1 MTTKRETTSGAT
13 SDPVYEST
21 QSTSGR
27 WWMPFMGIIA
37 LAAGWPLLLERT
49 PSTVVPMVSVI
60 ALSGLVFSSFTALR
74 VTVTDDT
81 VTVAFRFGWPRR
93 RLDLG
98 RVTSYRRTRYSA
110 IHGWGIRAIRGG
122 WLWRASGRDAVEM
135 EVRDGRK
142 LGIGC
147 ADPDALIAALD
158 AALARREGRHPH
170 H

>member
-1 MTTKRETTSGAT
+1 MTLVTTNRAT
-13 SDPVYEST
+13 TNRQYEST
-21 QSTSGR
+21 QRLSGR
-27 WWMPFMGIIA
+27 WWIPFMAIIV
-37 LAAGWPLLLERT
+37 LAAGWPVLLERT

-60 ALSGLVFSSFTALR
+60 ALSGLVVSTFTALR

-110 IHGWGIRAIRGG
+110 VHGWGIRAIRGG
-122 WLWRASGRDAVEM
+122 WLWRASGRDAVEIA
-135 EVRDGRK
+135 VRDGRN

-147 ADPDALIAALD
+147 VDPDALIAALD
-158 AALARREGRHPH
+158 AALARREGRHH
-170 H
+170 HR